1 MGLVRGTDKP
11 DTLYATTNGDTVLG
25 FDGNDRIFGHVGA
38 DVILGGNGDDWIFG
52 ADGADTIYGGN
63 DNDVLRGGAG
73 ADRID
78 GGAGTD
84 TVCYDDS
91 GYEPVGVVVTLTGA
105 IGTGNQAQ
113 GDRLVSIENLSGSYF
128 NDVLIGDNNRNTLN
142 GQPGADYLKGGGGDD
157 TLIGE
162 HGDDVLK
169 GGGGE
174 DTLNGG
180 IGSDTADYYWS
191 AAGVTVYLINDTAS
205 GGDAEGDD
213 LNGIENLSG
222 SGHNDDLWGDNGAN
236 VLRGM
241 NGADTLK
248 GFGGADTLQ
257 GGNHNDTLN
266 GGTGIDTLTGD
277 AGADRFLF
285 NTALNAATNVDT
297 ITDFSVVDDLIRLD
311 DAIFT
316 GIGPL
321 GVLNPDAFHIGA
333 ADAEDRIVYNSATG
347 QLFFDSN
354 GSAAGGMT
362 LFARLSIGLPLSN
375 TDFQVV

>member
-1 MGLVRGTDKP
+1 M
-11 DTLYATTNGDTVLG
+11 
-25 FDGNDRIFGHVGA
+25 
-38 DVILGGNGDDWIFG
+38 
-52 ADGADTIYGGN
+52 
-63 DNDVLRGGAG
+63 
-73 ADRID
+73 
-78 GGAGTD
+78 
-84 TVCYDDS
+84 
-91 GYEPVGVVVTLTGA
+91 GVVVGLTGA
-105 IGTGNQAQ
+105 IGTGGAAQ
-113 GDRLVSIENLSGSYF
+113 GDTLVSVENLTGSYY
-128 NDVLIGDNNRNTLN
+128 NDVLTGNNNGNTLD
-142 GQPGADYLKGGGGDD
+142 GLAGVDHLKGGGGDD
-157 TLIGE
+157 TLNG
-162 HGDDVLK
+162 GDGNDVLK

-180 IGSDTADYYWS
+180 IGIDTADYYWS

-205 GGDAEGDD
+205 GGEAQGDD
-213 LNGIENLSG
+213 LNSIENLSG
-222 SGHNDDLWGDNGAN
+222 SGHNDDLWGDNGGN
-236 VLRGM
+236 TLRGM

-248 GFGGADTLQ
+248 GFGGADTLH
-257 GGNHNDTLN
+257 GGNHDDTLN
-266 GGTGIDTLTGD
+266 GGTGIDTLTGN

-311 DAIFT
+311 DAVFT
-316 GIGPL
+316 GIFGPL

-333 ADAEDRIVYNSATG
+333 AAAAAEDRIVYNSATG